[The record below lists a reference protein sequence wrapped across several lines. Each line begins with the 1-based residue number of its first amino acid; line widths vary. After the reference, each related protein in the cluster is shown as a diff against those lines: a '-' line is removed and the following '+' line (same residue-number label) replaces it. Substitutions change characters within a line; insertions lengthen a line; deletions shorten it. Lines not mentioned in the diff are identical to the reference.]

1 MPAETRHSLSAMAE
15 PFYRDDGGPPKGQS
29 PNSLSLQLSN
39 GFGGM
44 ILFSR
49 PLLPCVAF
57 GIGLLTTGGC
67 DNLSTSEREIIHIDA
82 EVFEAVTRSELV
94 AGTEDSSGSARFLR
108 IDSRPV
114 DNTSLLPPRPTA
126 PGGIP
131 LDDDSMPASSA
142 ALNRIAEERRSIL
155 QRLGVEEGGP
165 FFFPGCEG
173 VRTGETEPKSRVTS
187 PRVGCP
193 TQWRRYVT
201 IGLPRRG
208 VELIP
213 EAVRK
218 TDPRS
223 FDAGEVWTVL
233 VTETSI
239 GSGGQDWKQY
249 ASVLTR
255 GPDREG
261 LTLAARFLLTWAE

>member
-1 MPAETRHSLSAMAE
+1 
-15 PFYRDDGGPPKGQS
+15 
-29 PNSLSLQLSN
+29 
-39 GFGGM
+39 M
-44 ILFSR
+44 ILVSR
-49 PLLPCVAF
+49 RLLPCLALGVAL
-57 GIGLLTTGGC
+57 ITNEGC
-67 DNLSTSEREIIHIDA
+67 DNLSTSERELVHTDA
-82 EVFEAVTRSELV
+82 EVFEAVARSELV
-94 AGTEDSSGSARFLR
+94 AGTEDSSRSPRFLR
-108 IDSRPV
+108 IDSRPE
-114 DNTSLLPPRPTA
+114 DNTSTLPPKPPTPA
-126 PGGIP
+126 GIP

-142 ALNRIAEERRSIL
+142 VTDRITSERRAIL

-173 VRTGETEPKSRVTS
+173 VRTAETEPKPSVTT
-187 PRVGCP
+187 PRAGCP

-208 VELIP
+208 VGLIP
-213 EAVRK
+213 ENVRK

-223 FDAGEVWTVL
+223 FDTGEAWTVL

-255 GPDREG
+255 EPDRES
-261 LTLAARFLLTWAE
+261 LSLAARFLLSWAE